1 LFTKSGNRY
10 LLQQDSGGGYSQ
22 CNLDKKYPCQVMSK
36 LESPLTNTSVDI
48 RNLRFYTTGKAG
60 SGVTNED
67 LEGKVQIVFDIG
79 LARAK

>member
-1 LFTKSGNRY
+1 
-10 LLQQDSGGGYSQ
+10 
-22 CNLDKKYPCQVMSK
+22 MSK

-48 RNLRFYTTGKAG
+48 RNLRFYTTGKTG
-60 SGVTNED
+60 SGATNED